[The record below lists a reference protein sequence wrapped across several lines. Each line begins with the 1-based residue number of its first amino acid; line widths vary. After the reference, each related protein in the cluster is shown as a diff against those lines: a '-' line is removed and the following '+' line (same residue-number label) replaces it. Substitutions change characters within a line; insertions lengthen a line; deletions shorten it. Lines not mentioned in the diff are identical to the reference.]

1 MPPRTFKEFKISSVD
16 RMIINTVE
24 LHDVDNMSALLIHEG
39 VSEADKIKLRK
50 YKKRANDG
58 NHVSIEYNYSAAARE
73 LKYGRIYPD
82 PWTGLATFSHEIRA
96 ALSAKHYDEFDCENS
111 QPVLLCQIANKHNLN
126 TPALEEYVE
135 KRKEVLEAL
144 QKTHKLTRAEA
155 KDICIAVLFGGY
167 RDEHP
172 LLPKI
177 KAELEVLASILIKK
191 FPVCLDVAKRSK
203 TKKDKLYNVEASA
216 LAHYVQN
223 EERLV
228 LLTICDFLKEKE
240 YSVDVLQHDG
250 GSVRKKDGQSISM
263 TLLEEAEGVVLD
275 KVGYKVTLTL
285 KPLTHS
291 FVFNKTRTD
300 IVPNNVLL
308 NDSYAAKRLVE
319 LAGDRLRKCGS
330 EIYIL
335 GSEGIWETGDD
346 AIRMLIAEFEDKLV
360 FKQYDSNGQLHKEDY
375 GGDVKNIAKLI
386 IQTRVWC
393 KQGTLPLQMNYM
405 RVEPDGEDYEEAVT
419 LFLELVQLV
428 CGGRANPSYESLCK
442 YVVQWLAHAL
452 QRPYEL
458 PGVMLILSGSKGV
471 GKDTLFDFIIQHV
484 FGKYS
489 AKNYSD
495 NRQFF
500 APHDT
505 DRKGMFFVK
514 LEEADRKYCLENS
527 SMIKGL
533 VTSESV
539 TFNPKNQKAVSM
551 PNYTRYVFTT
561 NKGNP
566 VDFTAD
572 ERRFVILPCSAEKK
586 GDTAFWTRVRTTLF
600 NDQIGKAVADFL
612 LGIDLQGF
620 NVRQLPANEYQADV
634 VEAELSPEQRFV
646 ANWNGEKVAATPF
659 YQLYRD
665 YCLENDYRYAES
677 QTRFGNLM
685 LPFIRDNMIQ
695 KVRGRD
701 AVYYKK

>member
-1 MPPRTFKEFKISSVD
+1 
-16 RMIINTVE
+16 MIINTVE

-126 TPALEEYVE
+126 VPALEEYVE

-177 KAELEVLASILIKK
+177 KAELEVLASIIIKK

-228 LLTICDFLKEKE
+228 LLTICDFLKQKD

-263 TLLEEAEGVVLD
+263 TLLGEAEGVVLD

-405 RVEPDGEDYEEAVT
+405 RVEPDGEDHGEEVQ
-419 LFLELVQLV
+419 LFLGLVKTA
-428 CGGRANPSYESLCK
+428 CGNSEPLQH
-442 YVVQWLAHAL
+442 YVIRWMAHAL
-452 QRPYEL
+452 QKPYEL
-458 PGVMLILSGSKGV
+458 PGVVLILSGPKGA
-471 GKDTLFDFIIQHV
+471 GKDTPLDFLIKHV

-489 AKNYSD
+489 ATNYV
-495 NRQFF
+495 NNAQFF
-500 APHDT
+500 EKHDT
-505 DRKGMFFVK
+505 GRKGMLLVK
-514 LEEADRKYCLENS
+514 LEEADRLMCLKNASDLKGMITGSEVKY
-527 SMIKGL
+527 
-533 VTSESV
+533 
-539 TFNPKNQKAVSM
+539 NPKGERAVTV
-551 PNYTRYVFTT
+551 PNFCRFAFTT
-561 NKGNP
+561 NRGNP
-566 VDFTAD
+566 VDFGD
-572 ERRFVILPCSAEKK
+572 NERRFVICACSGEKR
-586 GDTAFWTRVRTTLF
+586 GDLDYWTMIRDKLF
-600 NDQIGKAVADFL
+600 NDQAGKAVADYL
-612 LGIDLQGF
+612 LGIDLTDF
-620 NVRQLPANEYQADV
+620 NIRRLPENEYQADV
-634 VEAELSPEQRFV
+634 VEAELSSEQRFV
-646 ANWNGEKVAATPF
+646 ASWAGEKVAATPF

-665 YCLENDYRYAES
+665 YCVENDYRYADS

-685 LPFIRDNMIQ
+685 LPFIRDKIID
-695 KVRGRD
+695 KGRG
-701 AVYYKK
+701 ATGVYYFKASHLTPTLH